1 MQRYCNMEFQFDLD
15 KSSQAIPGFLL
26 KEPCGV
32 GCGCELKEKKKKCCK
47 KFKKG
52 KRCGSCPKA

>member
-1 MQRYCNMEFQFDLD
+1 MEFQFDLD
-15 KSSQAIPGFLL
+15 KTSQAIPGFLL
-26 KEPCGV
+26 KEPCAA
-32 GCGCELKEKKKKCCK
+32 GCCCESKEKKKKCCK